1 MSFDIASKR
10 VFGHRKR
17 DASLNWKVPQ
27 ASRLPF
33 KRLTVKM
40 GATRNMEERYIK
52 SYTPWLSH
60 DWNYWQD
67 MLPYYLSLL

>member
-1 MSFDIASKR
+1 MASDIASER

-17 DASLNWKVPQ
+17 DASLNWKVRQ

-40 GATRNMEERYIK
+40 GATRKYERTLPQMVLALAK
-52 SYTPWLSH
+52 S
-60 DWNYWQD
+60 
-67 MLPYYLSLL
+67 